1 MNQDPLYQALFNTPV
16 PRIILKSNTPDFTI
30 LDFNDAYK
38 LATDIGDRDI
48 KGLSLWEVFNP
59 GDAGVDGAK
68 LLPETL
74 NKAIVAKETIF
85 MDPFRYDIPSNDQER
100 IVQSWW
106 QLEIIPIVS
115 KSDEVE
121 SLLITTNNI
130 TDLVLSKEA
139 TSSSILREQNL
150 TEELAATNEE
160 LMASNEELQAAIEE
174 LRTAHEQVTDFNR
187 ELEIKVEERTLELST
202 IIMNVP
208 LGLAIIGG
216 QDMRVQMVNKG
227 LYSLWNKDE
236 QVIGKRLIEAFPELK
251 GQGFLQLLEGVFNSG
266 VPYSGSNA
274 AVDFMNADGELETR
288 YRDFSYTPL
297 KNNAGEVYAILVLTE
312 DVTEKNLIR
321 QKEQYFNEEITA
333 INEELSASIEE
344 LAVTNEELSQSQQQL
359 TEHMQE
365 LSTYNLK
372 LIEAEERQ
380 RFLLNAIPQQVW
392 TSNPEGSLNY
402 VNDVICRDFGKD
414 GDTIVGEGW
423 QAFIHPEDIHDCL
436 RKWVTALQSGQEYA
450 VEFRLKFND
459 GIYYWHLGRAVP
471 LIEDGKI
478 ILWIGTNTNIELQKH
493 NEYRKDEFISIASH
507 ELKTPLTSIKAYN
520 QLNIRKNKDNSLS
533 PYLSKV
539 AEQTVRLEKLISDLL
554 DVTKINAGKMV
565 YDFQPFNFQDM
576 LIDTIEIL
584 QHTSE
589 QHEIILEGN
598 TDITYT
604 GDIYRLEQV
613 VNNFLSNAIK
623 YSPDGGKVIVKSKIS
638 NENII
643 VSVQDFGIGIAPESL
658 DKLFERYFRVDSTAM
673 RFDGLGLG
681 LFISSEILRRHQGS
695 FWIESEPNNGSTFFF
710 RLPLESSK
718 TKQINVKTDT
728 FYRDNSIMIN
738 CNLSKSR
745 LDVDWIGFQNI
756 ETIQHGCMVILDM
769 LKESGFTKIVN
780 DNTHVL
786 GTWAEAAEWV
796 GETWFPMAEAAGLKT
811 LAWVYSPSAFNRL
824 SAKKSIDIY
833 MGNIIVQYFTDVI
846 LAEDWINKG

>member
-16 PRIILKSNTPDFTI
+16 PRIILKSNAPDFTI
-30 LDFNDAYK
+30 VDFNDSYK
-38 LATDIGDRDI
+38 LATGIGEQDIRE
-48 KGLSLWEVFNP
+48 LSFWEVFNP
-59 GDAGVDGAK
+59 KGAAEDGNK
-68 LLPETL
+68 LLAEAL
-74 NKAIVAKETIF
+74 NQAISAKKTVL
-85 MDPFRYDIPSNDQER
+85 MNPFRYDASSSNQNTT
-100 IVQSWW
+100 IQNWW
-106 QLEIIPIVS
+106 QLEIVPVVS
-115 KSDEVE
+115 KLNVVD
-121 SLLITTNNI
+121 SLLITINNI

-139 TSSSILREQNL
+139 VSSSTLREQNL

-160 LMASNEELQAAIEE
+160 LMASNEELQVAIEE
-174 LRTAHEQVTDFNR
+174 LKTAHEQVIDFNR
-187 ELEIKVEERTLELST
+187 ELEIKVDERTQELST
-202 IIMNVP
+202 IIMNIP
-208 LGLAIIGG
+208 LGLAIIWG

-236 QVIGKRLIEAFPELK
+236 QVIGKTLAEAFPELK
-251 GQGFLQLLEGVFNSG
+251 GQGFLQLLQGVFNSG
-266 VPYSGSNA
+266 VSYNGSNA

-297 KNNAGEVYAILVLTE
+297 KNSAGEVYAILVLTE

-359 TEHMQE
+359 NEHMEE
-365 LSTYNLK
+365 LSANNLK

-392 TSNPEGSLNY
+392 TSNPEGALNY
-402 VNDVICRDFGKD
+402 VNDVICRDFGQD
-414 GDTIVGEGW
+414 GDAIVGQGW
-423 QAFIHPEDIHDCL
+423 QAFIHPDDIHDCL
-436 RKWVTALQSGQEYA
+436 RKWVTALHSGQEYV
-450 VEFRLKFND
+450 VEFRLKFSD
-459 GIYYWHLGRAVP
+459 GIYYWHLGRAFP
-471 LIEDGKI
+471 LIENGKI
-478 ILWIGTNTNIELQKH
+478 TLWIGTNTNIEQQKH

-520 QLNIRKNKDNSLS
+520 QLNIRKNKDISLS

-565 YDFQPFNFQDM
+565 YDLQPFNFQEM

-598 TDITYT
+598 SDLIYT

-658 DKLFERYFRVDSTAM
+658 DKLFERYFRVDNTAM

-681 LFISSEILRRHQGS
+681 LFISSEILKRHQGS
-695 FWIESEPNNGSTFFF
+695 FWIESEPGKGSTFFF
-710 RLPLESSK
+710 RLPLERSR

-728 FYRDNSIMIN
+728 FYRDNSITIN

-745 LDVDWIGFQNI
+745 LDVDWIGFQNL
-756 ETIQHGCMVILDM
+756 ETVQHGCMVILDM

-796 GETWFPMAEAAGLKT
+796 GETWFPMAEAAGLKN

-824 SAKKSIDIY
+824 SAKKSTDVY
-833 MGNIIVQYFTDVI
+833 MGNIVVQYFTDVL
-846 LAEDWINKG
+846 LAEDWVNKS